1 MKMAIMKLIKLFK
14 RPKATQQDDFMQK
27 TVETSER
34 EANVNR
40 YPPFDRGF
48 PVDPVDKIIQSQ
60 SYLIDR
66 IKVAIGMS
74 NDDFERLVMTVIR
87 NYADYIHLLPATSK
101 EHHRGAGGL
110 FRLGLEVAFYSL
122 QSASGVIFSGRE
134 SSEKR
139 RILQPKWCYA
149 TFVAGLCVE
158 LYRPVTSLVV
168 VDNNGN
174 EWPQLLTP
182 LTTWL
187 KDHNMDRY
195 YIRWNEAINGIDA
208 VQRHSNAAYLL
219 NQIIPQHCLQYMNAE
234 GGHVITAMT
243 ATITGAAR
251 ANTGNHL
258 YDIVMRCYENVVTRD
273 IKANPELYGKFTVG
287 AHMEPHV
294 IDAMRSLY
302 STGQWKV
309 NQKGGRLWYSDEGL
323 FCIWALAAKEIR
335 QYMVDHKLAGIPE
348 NEDTLAEMLMNGSI
362 LLPNRAGGPIWDIM
376 LPETGKLM
384 RAVRLA
390 DPSILLLSPDEKP
403 IDFSFI
409 EGKKKSEQAVKTK
422 PVEKR
427 EEAKTPDSSEKT
439 DSLARDTKE
448 DIKQKLQETESKT
461 KNEAVEQVAQP
472 QPSPA
477 KPNIAAQQETSQAT
491 ATTASGRRGQL
502 FETLSESS
510 RLLLGAILDDYL
522 DGSSDFPVFFCAE
535 GFAISVEEFR
545 SKGISEIPVLKEIGN
560 RSGTSKRWL
569 VTEAGSSKQTM
580 SLRHGGKQ
588 VECFVLNNAVAKG
601 LGFLDKNKG

>member
-1 MKMAIMKLIKLFK
+1 MK
-14 RPKATQQDDFMQK
+14 K
-27 TVETSER
+27 TIESSER
-34 EANVNR
+34 EANVHR

-48 PVDPVDKIIQSQ
+48 PVDPIENIIQSQ

-74 NDDFERLVMTVIR
+74 EADFERLVMTVIR
-87 NYADYIHLLPATSK
+87 NYAEYIHLLPATSK
-101 EHHRGAGGL
+101 EHHKGAGGL
-110 FRLGLEVAFYSL
+110 FRLGLEVAFHSL
-122 QSASGVIFSGRE
+122 QSASGIIFSGRE

-158 LYRPVTSLVV
+158 LYRPVTSLIV
-168 VDNNGN
+168 VDSNGN
-174 EWPQLLTP
+174 EWPQLLVP

-187 KDHNMDRY
+187 KEKNIDRY

-234 GGHVITAMT
+234 GGQVITAMT

-258 YDIVMRCYENVVTRD
+258 YDIVMRCYENSVTRD

-302 STGQWKV
+302 ANGQWKV
-309 NQKGGRLWYSDEGL
+309 NQKGGRLWFSEEGL
-323 FCIWALAAKEIR
+323 FCIWTTAAREIR
-335 QYMVDHKLAGIPE
+335 QYMVDHKLAGVPE

-362 LLPNRAGGPIWDIM
+362 FLPNRAGGPVWDIM

-384 RAVRLA
+384 KAVRLA
-390 DPSILLLSPDEKP
+390 DPSILMLSPDEKP
-403 IDFSFI
+403 IEYSFI
-409 EGKKKSEQAVKTK
+409 EGKKAKSVNTTSPTES
-422 PVEKR
+422 
-427 EEAKTPDSSEKT
+427 EAKPTLGLEKPADQKTNVEEKSSPDS
-439 DSLARDTKE
+439 
-448 DIKQKLQETESKT
+448 IKQNPQESTKIQPKQESDKHVHSAQEPGNNSKT
-461 KNEAVEQVAQP
+461 SNSQNP
-472 QPSPA
+472 QLAANQSSSPA
-477 KPNIAAQQETSQAT
+477 SH
-491 ATTASGRRGQL
+491 GRRGQL
-502 FETLSESS
+502 FESLTEDS
-510 RLLLGAILDDYL
+510 RLLLGAVLDDYL
-522 DGSSDFPVFFCAE
+522 DGSSDFPVFFCNE
-535 GFAISVEEFR
+535 GFAISVDEFR

-560 RSGTSKRWL
+560 RAGSSKRWL
-569 VTEAGSSKQTM
+569 VTAAGSSKQTM
-580 SLRHGGKQ
+580 TIRHNGKQ
-588 VECFVLNNAVAKG
+588 VECFVLNLAVAKG
-601 LGFLDKNKG
+601 LGFPDQKTKE